1 LIGQTEFQ
9 IVEWKLTGSLDD
21 RDSRVAFVLELHVS
35 GVAENKMLIEIT
47 TRRPI
52 FIWLKSRLLKTVSFK
67 AQGLPLGSKS

>member
-1 LIGQTEFQ
+1 
-9 IVEWKLTGSLDD
+9 VEWKLTGSLDD

-52 FIWLKSRLLKTVSFK
+52 FIWLKSRL
-67 AQGLPLGSKS
+67 